1 MIDAPGSSVGP
12 APLALSRRLACVLMA
27 ACLAGWR
34 GTGQAQTQPQA
45 STPAALELQIKAAYL
60 YKFAGFTEWPDGSFA
75 QNDSAL
81 LIGVAGH
88 EALAAQ
94 LDQIVA
100 GRSVNGHPL
109 AVRRVKRGEALTSVH
124 ILFIGALD
132 ANGAAELL
140 AQARNQPVLTVTDSA
155 DGLGQG
161 AMIAFLMA
169 QERLRFDVA
178 LKAVNQARL
187 RISARMLAVAH
198 QVQGAT

>member
-27 ACLAGWR
+27 ASLAGWR
-34 GTGQAQTQPQA
+34 SLALAQALA
-45 STPAALELQIKAAYL
+45 STPAALELQVKAAYL

-88 EALAAQ
+88 DALAAQ
-94 LDQIVA
+94 LEQIVA

-109 AVRRVKRGEALTSVH
+109 AVRRVKRGESLTGLH

-132 ANGAAELL
+132 GNGAPELL
-140 AQARNQPVLTVTDSA
+140 AQARTLPVLTVTESP
-155 DGLGQG
+155 DGLAQG

-187 RISARMLAVAH
+187 RISARMLSVAR

>member
-1 MIDAPGSSVGP
+1 MTDVSASTVGP
-12 APLALSRRLACVLMA
+12 APLALSRRLACVLLA
-27 ACLAGWR
+27 AGLAGWR
-34 GTGQAQTQPQA
+34 GLAHAQA
-45 STPAALELQIKAAYL
+45 SPATALELQIKAAYL
-60 YKFAGFTEWPDGSFA
+60 YKFAGFTEWPEGSFA
-75 QNDSAL
+75 QSDSAL

-88 EALAAQ
+88 DALAAQ

-109 AVRRVKRGEALTSVH
+109 AVRRLKRGEPPSGLH

-132 ANGAAELL
+132 ASGAAELL
-140 AQARNQPVLTVTDSA
+140 AQSRALPVLTVTDSA

-178 LKAVNQARL
+178 LKAVNQSRL
-187 RISARMLAVAH
+187 RISARMLAAAH
-198 QVQGAT
+198 LVQGAT